1 MASTVIC
8 SIRMSDFHD
17 WEGVLGTPGFRAALL
32 AYGRANGEI
41 KPKGRLPKDDLEYMA
56 SAAIRSGEVE
66 FCLETASKGRGSV
79 HVHSF
84 AGYHWAYDSGGIQG
98 PFYSLEKAAQS
109 VLKIASL
116 AAPSGFYKHAYGK
129 LDDAFIVSRCA
140 NLIGGKEELLIN
152 GTAYVRS
159 ESGLS
164 PK

>member
-1 MASTVIC
+1 
-8 SIRMSDFHD
+8 MSAFHEWD
-17 WEGVLGTPGFRAALL
+17 NAIGAAGFRDALL
-32 AYGRANGEI
+32 AYGRARGDI
-41 KPKGRLPKDDLEYMA
+41 GPKGKLPKEDLKHLA
-56 SAAIRSGEVE
+56 AAAIRSGEVE
-66 FCLETASKGRGSV
+66 FSLETASKGRGSV

-116 AAPSGFYKHAYGK
+116 AAPSGFYKHANGK
-129 LDDAFIVSRCA
+129 IDDAFIVSRCA
-140 NLIGGKEELLIN
+140 NLIDGKEELLIN
-152 GTAYVRS
+152 GKAYVRS

>member
-1 MASTVIC
+1 MAA
-8 SIRMSDFHD
+8 FHEWD
-17 WEGVLGTPGFRAALL
+17 NAIGAAGFRDALL
-32 AYGRANGEI
+32 AYGRARGDI
-41 KPKGRLPKDDLEYMA
+41 GPAGKLPRDDLKHLAE
-56 SAAIRSGEVE
+56 AAIRSGEVE
-66 FCLETASKGRGSV
+66 FSLETASRGRGSV
-79 HVHSF
+79 NVHAF

-98 PFYSLEKAAQS
+98 PFYSLEKAAQY

-140 NLIGGKEELLIN
+140 NLIDGKEELLIN

>member
-1 MASTVIC
+1 
-8 SIRMSDFHD
+8 MSVFHEWD
-17 WEGVLGTPGFRAALL
+17 NAIGAAGFRDALL
-32 AYGRANGEI
+32 AYGRARGDI
-41 KPKGRLPKDDLEYMA
+41 GPAGKLPKDDLKHLAE
-56 SAAIRSGEVE
+56 AAIRSGEVE
-66 FCLETASKGRGSV
+66 FSLETASKGRGSV

-84 AGYHWAYDSGGIQG
+84 AGYQWAYDSGGIQG

-140 NLIGGKEELLIN
+140 SLIDGKEELLIN
-152 GTAYVRS
+152 GKAYVRS

>member
-1 MASTVIC
+1 
-8 SIRMSDFHD
+8 MSVFHEWD
-17 WEGVLGTPGFRAALL
+17 NAIGAAGFRDALL
-32 AYGRANGEI
+32 AYGRARGDI
-41 KPKGRLPKDDLEYMA
+41 GPTGKLPKDDLKHLAEG
-56 SAAIRSGEVE
+56 AIRSGEVE
-66 FCLETASKGRGSV
+66 FSLETASKGRGSV
-79 HVHSF
+79 HVHAF
-84 AGYHWAYDSGGIQG
+84 AGYHWSYDSGGIQG

-140 NLIGGKEELLIN
+140 NLIDGKEELLIN

>member
-1 MASTVIC
+1 MASTVIY

-32 AYGRANGEI
+32 AYGRARGDI
-41 KPKGRLPKDDLEYMA
+41 GPKGKLPQEDLKYLA
-56 SAAIRSGEVE
+56 AAAIRSGEVE
-66 FCLETASKGRGSV
+66 FSLETASKGRGSV

-140 NLIGGKEELLIN
+140 NLIDGKEELLIN